1 MEEDDILQECKSQNK
16 KLVEFL
22 TKKESMEELMNLI
35 VVEPIDDEDEKVR
48 YK

>member
-22 TKKESMEELMNLI
+22 TKKESMEELMNFI
-35 VVEPIDDEDEKVR
+35 VKEPIQDEDEKVR